1 MAEEQDNTSKTEQ
14 PTPRK
19 LEQARAKGDVAK
31 TPDLAAVMTLA
42 AAFGVILLAGGWMS
56 RTLASAM
63 LPFVAHPD
71 QIQLDGH
78 GGVSVFRHAIEA
90 LAPSLGVVMLAT

>member
-1 MAEEQDNTSKTEQ
+1 MAEEQDNASRTEE

-42 AAFGVILLAGGWMS
+42 AAFGVIVVCGAWMS
-56 RTLASAM
+56 RDLAVAM
-63 LPFVAHPD
+63 LPFVAHPA
-71 QIQLDGH
+71 QIER
-78 GGVSVFRHAIEA
+78 GGQGGAMVLRQVVCAV
-90 LAPSLGVVMLAT
+90 AP